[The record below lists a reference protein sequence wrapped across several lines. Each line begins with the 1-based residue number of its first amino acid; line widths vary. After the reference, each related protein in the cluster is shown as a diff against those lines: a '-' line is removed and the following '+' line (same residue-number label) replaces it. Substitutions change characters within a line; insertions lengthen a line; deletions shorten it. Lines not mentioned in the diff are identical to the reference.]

1 MATQLHNSSLLD
13 LEPDTIIELYEL
25 DLGEED
31 GLYRFHAGKNDIKDI
46 VFDSFTYY
54 PLPIEATNFE
64 VRGDGQLPRPKLT
77 LANPQGAFTDVIKRR
92 NDLIGNMI
100 IRKRVYLKFLDN
112 ENFPNNLN
120 PFGAPDPDS
129 RFDDDIFK
137 INKKSNEN
145 KYYLEYEL
153 ISPLELEDIK
163 IPARIMIANYCPWK
177 YRGIGC
183 LYGQRTSTNQTIK
196 NLAANEFFV
205 DYKKQGTLNGSS
217 FSSESTL
224 GNLGMPVADENNKLF
239 FEEVGYNLN
248 PTWCGDF
255 DKNTTTVT
263 INNGGG
269 YSTGATSI
277 VVDSLS
283 TFLIKNRTLVFTSG
297 ASFKL
302 SQNAPFVT
310 TKSTADQAGLGTTYD
325 TGTNTGFTVEPLEVG
340 IPASTAITFS
350 TGSVFT
356 TGTAVSFA
364 GATKL
369 SGTLAGAALATGV
382 NGSVTTL
389 NGVLS
394 GGVADDEVGTLKYVA
409 GNVVRIKARFFNLAK
424 EDISTTEDDM
434 TDHPDDFFVCVETVD
449 TSKDPRITL
458 TSWRKD
464 QCAKDLSACS
474 CRYKLYSK
482 MDENEGL
489 PFGGYPSIEAY
500 RFAR

>member
-77 LANPQGAFTDVIKRR
+77 LANPQGAFTDVVKRR

-137 INKKSNEN
+137 INKKTNEN

-183 LYGQRTSTNQTIK
+183 LYGQRPLFGQVIQ
-196 NLAANEFFV
+196 NLEARTFFI
-205 DYKKQGTLNGSS
+205 DYKRAIETGIVVDTPM
-217 FSSESTL
+217 
-224 GNLGMPVADENNKLF
+224 GNLGMPIADENNKLF
-239 FEEVGYNLN
+239 FEEVGYNLT
-248 PTWCGDF
+248 PTWGGDF

-263 INNGGG
+263 VNNGGG

-283 TFLIKNRTLVFTSG
+283 TVLIKNRTLVFTSG
-297 ASFKL
+297 ATFKL
-302 SQNAPFVT
+302 SKNAPFVT
-310 TKSTADQAGLGTTYD
+310 TKSTADQAGSGTAYNI
-325 TGTNTGFTVEPLEVG
+325 GTNTGFTVEPLEVG
-340 IPASTAITFS
+340 IAASTAITFS

-356 TGTAVSFA
+356 TGAISYA
-364 GATKL
+364 GASIL

-389 NGVLS
+389 NGLLT

-409 GNVVRIKARFFNLAK
+409 GDVVRVKARFFNLAK
-424 EDISTTEDDM
+424 EDISNTEDDM
-434 TDHPDDFFVCVETVD
+434 TDHPDDFFVCIETVD

-474 CRYKLYSK
+474 CRYKLYGK